1 MAFIQKHSLTL
12 FTLSM
17 ILIAIN
23 AFLLNQTLW
32 SYIAIGSIFLALL
45 MHKNRAWLAKKLDF
59 LF

>member
-1 MAFIQKHSLTL
+1 MAFIQKHSLVL

-17 ILIAIN
+17 NLIALY

-32 SYIAIGSIFLALL
+32 SYIAIGSIFLAFL
-45 MHKNRAWLAKKLDF
+45 MRKHREWLAKNLGF